1 MAYNDYILSEQAA
14 LRKRGQQSIANQQAQ
29 FLGQQRGNRNLAK
42 INKRYEAGYQPLLSQ
57 YGQRGLGGP
66 NIQSGSMRSGLSKYA
81 ASLQEDLG
89 TESQNMQDELNSIT
103 QNEQGQQA
111 DLEDFLAQL
120 RLEKQRAIFD
130 SASAIKSMGSY

>member
-1 MAYNDYILSEQAA
+1 
-14 LRKRGQQSIANQQAQ
+14 
-29 FLGQQRGNRNLAK
+29 
-42 INKRYEAGYQPLLSQ
+42 
-57 YGQRGLGGP
+57 
-66 NIQSGSMRSGLSKYA
+66 
-81 ASLQEDLG
+81 
-89 TESQNMQDELNSIT
+89 MQDELNSIT

>member
-1 MAYNDYILSEQAA
+1 
-14 LRKRGQQSIANQQAQ
+14 
-29 FLGQQRGNRNLAK
+29 
-42 INKRYEAGYQPLLSQ
+42 
-57 YGQRGLGGP
+57 
-66 NIQSGSMRSGLSKYA
+66 LSKYA